1 MDADQWEGY
10 AGSLAGLTGAAVEL
24 ILDVRESVKMER
36 IVNSLRQVATQIGEY
51 LEYNRYR

>member
-36 IVNSLRQVATQIGEY
+36 IVNSLRQVAAQIGEY